1 MHAKFAAITALV
13 TVLGANAQKPP
24 SFPPTVPAAYPPY
37 DDSKVI
43 SDEFIKAPLIKEAI
57 DYVKAVVP
65 AEVLAIKPS
74 TYNPASPEAP
84 KYNDDPTKRAYWPT
98 TLLTRP
104 GDVVAC
110 PGENQWGLTYDDGP
124 TTAENSPGG
133 MVSKDVRDALKA
145 ANLKA
150 TFFLKGAP
158 SKGLPEEVKAAVADG
173 HEVAIHTWTHH
184 PLTSLTNEQ
193 IVAELKYTEA
203 AIFEA
208 IGKVPAFYRP
218 PYGDVDDRVR
228 AIATALGYQNI
239 MWTREPD
246 RDTHDAAG
254 PTGATVRDNIV
265 KTVKTWFQ
273 PQKGFI
279 SLEHDVNAFVSEVGV
294 TILKEIKAAGTNL
307 QLKPQPIGQCLNA
320 APYRSGPVGQNPPTT
335 PGNTVPVP
343 GGTVTTPAGDKPNKS
358 ATATPTTTRVP
369 GKTGKTTKSPL
380 ATESPCDDDTL
391 PNNRATSTIYVD
403 PTDTPTN
410 SGGKKDD
417 KKSSTTSSP
426 IFSGAKSVS
435 VGLASVVAGVLAS
448 VALF

>member
-13 TVLGANAQKPP
+13 TLLGANAQKPP
-24 SFPPTVPAAYPPY
+24 SFPPQVPAAYPPY
-37 DDSKVI
+37 DDTKVI
-43 SDEFIKAPLIKEAI
+43 SEEFIKAPLVQEAI
-57 DYVKAVVP
+57 AYVKAVVP
-65 AEVLAIKPS
+65 ADVLAIKPS
-74 TYNPASPEAP
+74 TYQPNTPEAP
-84 KYNDDPTKRAYWPT
+84 KYNDDPVKRAYWPA
-98 TLLTRP
+98 TLATRP

-110 PGENQWGLTYDDGP
+110 PGDNQWGLTYDDGP
-124 TTAENSPGG
+124 TTKENSPGG

-158 SKGLPEEVKAAVADG
+158 TKGLPEEVKATIADG

-208 IGKVPAFYRP
+208 VGKVPAFYRP

-254 PTGATVRDNIV
+254 PTGAAVRDKIV
-265 KTVKTWFQ
+265 KSVKDSWFK

-294 TILKEIKAAGTNL
+294 TILKEIKAAGANL
-307 QLKPQPIGQCLNA
+307 QVKPQPIGQCLNA
-320 APYRSGPVGQNPPTT
+320 APYRSGPVGANQNPPT
-335 PGNTVPVP
+335 GNTVPVP
-343 GGTVTTPAGDKPNKS
+343 GGTVTTPAGDNNK
-358 ATATPTTTRVP
+358 TATPSTTGTPAGNP
-369 GKTGKTTKSPL
+369 GKSAPGSV
-380 ATESPCDDDTL
+380 ATESPCDDEKI
-391 PNNRATSTIYVD
+391 PIRATSTVYVE
-403 PTDTPTN
+403 PTGTPSN

-417 KKSSTTSSP
+417 KKPSTTGSPVFSS
-426 IFSGAKSVS
+426 AKSVS
-435 VGLASVVAGVLAS
+435 VGLATVVAGVLAS